1 MSPRRPLIWLFVLT
15 LGWALLPG
23 LAQGQTFLPE
33 GVIIRTEGS
42 LAYIDAGQQ
51 QGLMEGDLL
60 DIMSSEVLTH
70 PLSGDTL
77 SVTPMAVGALR
88 VRQVFAR
95 FAIGEVVHLEPGQDP
110 MLMPVYRITDPERM
124 SQVMLYAQHYSYET
138 ASSGV
143 PKRLALIPG
152 LYQFKLGAPGKGWTL
167 LGLEVASLTAG
178 VLYRL
183 NSNDWHDIYFHYKPN
198 GKEFTIAELA
208 YLDMTFKKA
217 VDRRRWSN
225 RAFWAAGAF
234 CAYNWIDALW
244 LGKGPPLEGGMEMS
258 SQGLPL
264 FQLAYRF

>member
-1 MSPRRPLIWLFVLT
+1 MSHCRPLTWILAVA
-15 LGWALLPG
+15 LGWALLPD
-23 LAQGQTFLPE
+23 LAQGQASQPE

-60 DIMSSEVLTH
+60 DLMSSEILTH

-77 SVTPMAVGALR
+77 SVTPVAVGALR

-95 FAIGEVVHLEPGQDP
+95 FSIAEVVHLEPGQDP
-110 MLMPVYRITDPERM
+110 MLLPVYRITDPERM

-143 PKRLALIPG
+143 PRHLALIPG
-152 LYQFKLGAPGKGWTL
+152 LYQFKLGAPAKGWAL
-167 LGLEVASLTAG
+167 LGLEVASLGAG
-178 VLYRL
+178 IWCRVQSDNYYQNYHGLGTGYPQQEFDRQFDQA
-183 NSNDWHDIYFHYKPN
+183 NTWHQ
-198 GKEFTIAELA
+198 
-208 YLDMTFKKA
+208 
-217 VDRRRWSN
+217 RSN
-225 RAFWAAGAF
+225 RAFWLAGAV

-244 LGKGPPLEGGMEMS
+244 LGKAPALGGSLEMS

>member
-23 LAQGQTFLPE
+23 PAQGQTFLPE
-33 GVIIRTEGS
+33 GVIIRTESS

-178 VLYRL
+178 VLCRVQSNSYYENYRGL
-183 NSNDWHDIYFHYKPN
+183 GGGYPQEEFDRQFDQASTWHQRSKI
-198 GKEFTIAELA
+198 
-208 YLDMTFKKA
+208 
-217 VDRRRWSN
+217 
-225 RAFWAAGAF
+225 AFWAAGAF